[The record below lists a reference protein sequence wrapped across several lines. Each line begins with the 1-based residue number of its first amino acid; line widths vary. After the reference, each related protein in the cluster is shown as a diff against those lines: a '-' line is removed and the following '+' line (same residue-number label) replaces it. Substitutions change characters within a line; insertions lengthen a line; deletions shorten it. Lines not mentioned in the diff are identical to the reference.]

1 MTLSQVIVPL
11 FTHFLPMIF
20 FVFMLMDVIVRNRRS
35 AEHRLAGGI
44 ILCCMLMFTE
54 EYVRQMLPLSYSPMI
69 SVIWFSTAGI
79 TITGFG
85 LHLFIKLAGLEHKMP
100 RYLYPAFCYV
110 PTFLVIVNLLVND
123 QMISGNEFH
132 EAGIWKLPVY
142 NEAYYIAMVGS
153 NLFNLAYVMILSKG
167 KKHAVSAEHGAIYNE
182 LILGVVVTAFFNLL
196 IGLIDFKGWLPPYPY
211 IYGGFAWCVLLR
223 RTMLKYD
230 FLNHIDKRYERLFNL
245 NPAAIMLMD
254 VHGNMKEANPSARQ
268 LCREMKLDYT
278 RFFAILSEDVKRRIR
293 AKEDIG
299 NCEMTID
306 IGGKQVDV
314 VLDGDYVLVDNQPH
328 LILIVRDVTQEK
340 KNQRE
345 VTFLAYHDPLT
356 RLPNRRYFNESLNA
370 AIEGAE
376 RHGHKLAVVLFDID
390 RFKELNDKYGHAV
403 GDQALS
409 HLASIVREAMPQG
422 GMAARLG
429 GDEFVLFLQPVAS
442 AQAVK
447 ELIQRLQR
455 ELETNKLIVDG
466 EWIPIRLSIGA
477 SFYPGNGLDS
487 DALLSSA
494 DKALYHVKQ
503 RGRNSFHML
512 PETS

>member
-1 MTLSQVIVPL
+1 MTLSQTIVPL

-20 FVFMLMDVIVRNRRS
+20 FVFMLMDVVVRNRRS
-35 AEHRLAGGI
+35 AEHLLAGGI

-100 RYLYPAFCYV
+100 RYWFPGFCYL
-110 PTFLVIVNLLVND
+110 PTLLVIVNLIVND

-132 EAGIWKLPVY
+132 QVGIWKLPVY
-142 NEAYYIAMVGS
+142 NEAYYIAMIGS
-153 NLFNLAYVMILSKG
+153 NVFNLIYVMILSRG
-167 KKHAVSAEHGAIYNE
+167 KKHAASAQHSAIYTE
-182 LILGVVVTAFFNLL
+182 LMIGVTVTAFFNLI
-196 IGLIDFKGWLPPYPY
+196 IGLIDFKGLLPPYPY

-230 FLNHIDKRYERLFNL
+230 FLNHIDKRYEKLFNL

-254 VHGNMKEANPSARQ
+254 VRGEMKEANPSAKQ
-268 LCREMKLDYT
+268 LCEEMKLDYA
-278 RFFAILSEDVKRRIR
+278 RFYDMLSEDIKRRIQAR
-293 AKEDIG
+293 EDIG
-299 NCEMTID
+299 NCEITIGA
-306 IGGKQVDV
+306 GGKQMDV

-328 LILIVRDVTQEK
+328 LILIVRDVTQQK
-340 KNQRE
+340 INQRE

-356 RLPNRRYFNESLNA
+356 RLPNRRYFNESLKT
-370 AIEGAE
+370 AIAEAE
-376 RHGHKLAVVLFDID
+376 RHGTKLAIVLFDLD
-390 RFKELNDKYGHAV
+390 RFKDLNDKYGHAV
-403 GDQALS
+403 GDRALS
-409 HLASIVREAMPQG
+409 HLAAIVREAMPAG

-429 GDEFVLFLQPVAS
+429 GDEFVSFLYPVPS

-447 ELIQRLQR
+447 ELIQRLQQ

-477 SFYPGNGLDS
+477 SFYPDNGLDS

-494 DKALYHVKQ
+494 DKALYLVKQ